1 MCYTIIEQ
9 KNKGF
14 IMTAKK
20 ITSIVALAL
29 TASLL
34 TACSG
39 TQKITFNP
47 YWNLDVFSSE
57 NIHEVLKYDV
67 RFEKGS
73 DYGYELDYAGTYTTT
88 LQRQTTAEGHYYYL
102 YETEL
107 LVDVTYTLGEESRTL
122 TDHVTTEVT
131 FHTAEDGL
139 APISSKKSV
148 VSSSPLP
155 TQHPT
160 SLEDCYQIYDYEL
173 TTVYEEKTG
182 AVTLTQKDKTT
193 EQHFKI
199 DNDLS
204 YLDNEQL
211 LLSLRAMS
219 TSVSSAQLL
228 AYSPFT
234 ASTQKISVS
243 FDNSS
248 EGKFEFNKN
257 GTAVTLTVPYRPV
270 QMQINDKNS
279 GFAQTVWIAK
289 PTSTTSNT
297 HRNVM
302 LRLETPIYQ
311 GFGTLIYEL
320 ASADYL

>member
-1 MCYTIIEQ
+1 
-9 KNKGF
+9 
-14 IMTAKK
+14 MTAKK
-20 ITSIVALAL
+20 IISIVALAL
-29 TASLL
+29 TTSLL

-39 TQKITFNP
+39 AQKITFNP

-57 NIHEVLKYDV
+57 NIHEVLKYNV

-73 DYGYELDYAGTYTTT
+73 SYGYELDYTGTYTTT
-88 LQRQTTAEGHYYYL
+88 LQRQTTAEGYYYYL
-102 YETEL
+102 YQTEL
-107 LVDVTYTLGEESRTL
+107 LVDVTYTLGEESKTL

-131 FHTAEDGL
+131 FRPAENGL
-139 APISSKKSV
+139 APIFSQKSV

-160 SLEDCYQIYDYEL
+160 SLDDCYQIYTYEL
-173 TTVYEEKTG
+173 TTAYEEKTG
-182 AVTLTQKDKTT
+182 TVTLTQNDKTT
-193 EQHFKI
+193 EQRFTL

-219 TSVSSAQLL
+219 TSVSSAQLA

-234 ASTQKISVS
+234 ASVQQIAVS
-243 FDNSS
+243 FDNGS
-248 EGKFEFNKN
+248 EGKFEFQKN
-257 GTAVTLTVPYRPV
+257 GTAVSQTIPYRPV

-279 GFAQTVWIAK
+279 GFAQTAWIAK

-311 GFGTLIYEL
+311 GLGTLIYEL
-320 ASADYL
+320 TSADYL